1 MSVPNIPILFYEF
14 LQHNQLLS
22 TCHIR
27 ELEAVFVE
35 FISKNDKICINISF
49 FQVVYELEYAKPPLL
64 SVSNNGFVIFKKR
77 LVHFYCFQNF
87 CFIDVVS

>member
-1 MSVPNIPILFYEF
+1 MSVPNIPTLFYEF
-14 LQHNQLLS
+14 LQQDQLLS

-27 ELEAVFVE
+27 ELEAVFVK
-35 FISKNDKICINISF
+35 FISKNDKICESISF

-77 LVHFYCFQNF
+77 LVHFHCFQNF
-87 CFIDVVS
+87 CFVDIVS